1 MKNNTS
7 CEVIRDLLPLYI
19 DALTSEETNGIIKEH
34 IDECED
40 CRAVL
45 DRMIADST
53 APVKTDD
60 KKTIDFLKTTR
71 KKNRK
76 SVLIA
81 ALISIAAA
89 VVLVLTAVVLAVN
102 FIPRDIDADDA
113 SLIITVREEIVYL
126 EGSADD
132 KKLQLSGADVTAE
145 DGIVKISLK
154 AVRKNVFNNK
164 YFCAEWNTAQEVK
177 QVYIDDRIVWEGGER
192 ISDFVSQ
199 VYAERHLYMGEM
211 TANTDTATALGM
223 YKVLGNCTNQL
234 FSSQE
239 PYGWTLF
246 VEEEILPEEL
256 AKKEEYMQSCA
267 YVLLGLIDNLG
278 VINYEYTVGGEVKVL
293 TVTTA
298 QADAFAGES
307 IKNCYD
313 SVLSLQN
320 VIKKA
325 PAVLMSLIEVEKHEY
340 Y

>member
-7 CEVIRDLLPLYI
+7 CEVIRDLLPSYI
-19 DALTSEETNGIIKEH
+19 DSLTSEETNGIIKEH

-40 CRAVL
+40 CKAVL
-45 DRMIADST
+45 DGMKEDNAS
-53 APVKTDD
+53 PVKEDD
-60 KKTIDFLKTTR
+60 KKTIDFLKATR

-76 SVLIA
+76 RIVIA

-89 VVLVLTAVVLAVN
+89 VVVVLTAVVLMVN
-102 FIPRDIDADDA
+102 FIPRDIDSEDA
-113 SLIITVREEIVYL
+113 SLIVIVRDEIVYL

-132 KKLQLSGADVTAE
+132 EKLQLSGADVTAK

-154 AVRKNVFNNK
+154 AVRKNIFNDK
-164 YFCAEWNTAQEVK
+164 YFLAEWNTAQEVK

-192 ISDFVSQ
+192 ISDFVSE
-199 VYAERHLYMGEM
+199 VYAERHLYMGDM
-211 TANTDTATALGM
+211 SANTDTAAALGI

-234 FSSQE
+234 FSSEE

-256 AKKEEYMQSCA
+256 EKKEEYMRSCA
-267 YVLLGLIDNLG
+267 YVMLGLIDNLG

-298 QADAFAGES
+298 QADEFAGES

-325 PAVLMSLIEVEKHEY
+325 PIVLISLIEVERHEY
-340 Y
+340 N

>member
-7 CEVIRDLLPLYI
+7 CEVIRDLLPSYI
-19 DALTSEETNGIIKEH
+19 DSLTSEETNGIIKEH

-40 CRAVL
+40 CKAVYDGMRA
-45 DRMIADST
+45 DNAS
-53 APVKTDD
+53 PVKEDD

-71 KKNRK
+71 KKNRMRI
-76 SVLIA
+76 LTA

-89 VVLVLTAVVLAVN
+89 VVLVLTAVVLMVN
-102 FIPRDIDADDA
+102 FIPRDIDSEDA
-113 SLIITVREEIVYL
+113 SLIVIVRDEIVYL
-126 EGSADD
+126 EGSANDE
-132 KKLQLSGADVTAE
+132 KLQLSGADVTAK

-154 AVRKNVFNNK
+154 AVRKNIFNDK
-164 YFCAEWNTAQEVK
+164 YFFAEWNTMQEVK

-192 ISDFVSQ
+192 ISDFVSE
-199 VYAERHLYMGEM
+199 VYAERHLYMGDM
-211 TANTDTATALGM
+211 TANTDTASALGM

-234 FSSQE
+234 FSSEE

-246 VEEEILPEEL
+246 LEEEILPEEL

-278 VINYEYTVGGEVKVL
+278 VVNYEYTVGGEVKVL

-298 QADAFAGES
+298 QADEFAGES

-325 PAVLMSLIEVEKHEY
+325 PAVLMSLIEVERHEY
-340 Y
+340 N